1 MVCRFLS
8 EVESTD
14 LFCMDSGI
22 SGLLCFLS
30 PSVQVVEVS
39 RFLDNGGGCSLLL
52 TRVLSSREL
61 IFFFLLFNEDRAV
74 EKQTERLNY

>member
-1 MVCRFLS
+1 
-8 EVESTD
+8 
-14 LFCMDSGI
+14 MDSSI

-39 RFLDNGGGCSLLL
+39 KLLDNGGGCSLLL
-52 TRVLSSREL
+52 RRVLLSREQ
-61 IFFFLLFNEDRAV
+61 IFFFLNEDRAV